1 MKILVSLVTFAVC
14 LIISI
19 PSLSKEQAHR
29 DNTSLFPP
37 KQPNKALSTPPAATT
52 LAEPAFMSKIS
63 GSEITLKWNAVE
75 GVETY
80 HLQVATDPVYKW
92 LVADEKLYKGTSF
105 QVKGLE
111 AGKHYYWRVAA
122 VKPENMNTFMKSEF
136 ARSMFETTEK

>member
-1 MKILVSLVTFAVC
+1 MKFLVSFITFTLFL
-14 LIISI
+14 LIAI
-19 PSLSKEQAHR
+19 PSLSKDQPHR
-29 DNTSLFPP
+29 DNNSLFPP
-37 KQPNKALSTPPAATT
+37 KQPNKALSTPPSATT
-52 LAEPAFMSKIS
+52 LAEPAFMAKIS
-63 GSEITLKWNAVE
+63 GAETTLKWSPVD